1 MNSLHKIVNRLQLHF
16 KSVAG
21 FFVIFYAVG
30 ITGMLIPSTF
40 PLFKNLIPLALL
52 LSFFALGIFH
62 TPFFKKD
69 IIPFFLIYILGFLAE
84 VVGVNTGLI
93 FGHYSYGGSLGIKLF
108 NTPLM
113 IGINW
118 LLLIYISF
126 SLTAKLKINPLLQ
139 IIFASIIL
147 LIYDLIIEQVAPV
160 LDMWT
165 WSDNEIPI
173 KNYIAWFILA
183 FIFSSILKI
192 SGVKTNNKLAPVI
205 LLCQLVFFIVL
216 FVTFKFRV

>member
-1 MNSLHKIVNRLQLHF
+1 MNSLQKIANGLQVHF

-40 PLFKNLIPLALL
+40 SLFKNLIPWALL
-52 LSFFALGIFH
+52 LSFFTLGIFH
-62 TPFFKKD
+62 IPFFKKD
-69 IIPFFLIYILGFLAE
+69 VIPFLLIYILGFFAE
-84 VVGVNTGLI
+84 VIGVNTGLL
-93 FGHYSYGGSLGIKLF
+93 FGHYSYGESLGIKLF
-108 NTPLM
+108 NTPLI

-126 SLTAKLKINPLLQ
+126 SLTAKLKINPLMQ
-139 IIFASIIL
+139 IFLASIIL
-147 LIYDLIIEQVAPV
+147 LIYDLIIEQVAPF

-165 WSDNEIPI
+165 WSNNEIPL
-173 KNYIAWFILA
+173 KNYMAWFVLA
-183 FIFSSILKI
+183 LIFSSILKI
-192 SGVKTNNKLAPVI
+192 FGIRTNNKLAPVI